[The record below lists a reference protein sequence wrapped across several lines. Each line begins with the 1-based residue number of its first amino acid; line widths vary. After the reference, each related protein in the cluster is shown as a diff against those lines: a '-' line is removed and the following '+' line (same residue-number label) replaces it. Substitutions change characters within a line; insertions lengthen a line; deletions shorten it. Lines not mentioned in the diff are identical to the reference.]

1 MDANA
6 KQIKANK
13 RIIYPSLSYKLMGIL
28 FKVHRRLGNT
38 YQEKYYQ
45 QATEVELKKNNLPY
59 KKEVLISLSYE
70 NKNIGKCFLDF
81 VIDGKIALEIKT
93 VPFFKEESY
102 KQLLAY
108 LDAANLKLGII
119 VNFRTRRLNYK
130 RLVNPKVKL

>member
-1 MDANA
+1 
-6 KQIKANK
+6 
-13 RIIYPSLSYKLMGIL
+13 MGIL